1 MTTQYILGNLVCSD
15 GTNIPLKTD
24 GTDGSTSNEVKTDP
38 SFTVTS
44 QSVGDYAPGRTILQG
59 YVSAKTHIA
68 WAYLLRN
75 GVVES
80 IIPVASR
87 TAGGAGTIG
96 DLPLCRPISL
106 RPGDKIMVYTLA

>member
-1 MTTQYILGNLVCSD
+1 MTNQYLLGNLVCTD
-15 GTNIPLKTD
+15 GSNIPLKTN

-38 SFTVTS
+38 SFTITS
-44 QSVGDYAPGRTILQG
+44 SSVGDYAPGKTIVQG
-59 YVSAKTHIA
+59 YVSSKTHIA

-80 IIPVASR
+80 LIPVASR
-87 TAGGAGTIG
+87 TAQGSGSVG
-96 DLPLCRPISL
+96 DLPLCRPTTL